1 MKTFLKPH
9 NPKDFKNHTYI
20 TRQSILLL
28 LAIPSTVYGQNSIP
42 KFYAL
47 ISVTVHF
54 MAVNSGGGRG
64 VCIHAS
70 NSSSGDPLLTA
81 GVGEQP

>member
-1 MKTFLKPH
+1 MLGRRVIRPGKPVNQH
-9 NPKDFKNHTYI
+9 IVDCLISDPK
-20 TRQSILLL
+20 L
-28 LAIPSTVYGQNSIP
+28 
-42 KFYAL
+42 YAP

>member
-1 MKTFLKPH
+1 MC
-9 NPKDFKNHTYI
+9 N
-20 TRQSILLL
+20 
-28 LAIPSTVYGQNSIP
+28 GQTINP
-42 KFYAL
+42 KFYTL

>member
-1 MKTFLKPH
+1 M
-9 NPKDFKNHTYI
+9 
-20 TRQSILLL
+20 SLLL
-28 LAIPSTVYGQNSIP
+28 QTNKHSLCNGQTLNP

>member
-1 MKTFLKPH
+1 MLGTSDAWSTSHSFRQTSEPACYIVDCLISD
-9 NPKDFKNHTYI
+9 PK
-20 TRQSILLL
+20 L
-28 LAIPSTVYGQNSIP
+28 
-42 KFYAL
+42 YAP

>member
-1 MKTFLKPH
+1 MSMLNYTEIVENAALCSEPACYIVDCLISD
-9 NPKDFKNHTYI
+9 PK
-20 TRQSILLL
+20 L
-28 LAIPSTVYGQNSIP
+28 
-42 KFYAL
+42 YAP

>member
-1 MKTFLKPH
+1 MKNQGHLSRLH
-9 NPKDFKNHTYI
+9 SLCD
-20 TRQSILLL
+20 
-28 LAIPSTVYGQNSIP
+28 GQNLNS

-47 ISVTVHF
+47 IFVTVHF